1 MMRLKLLLLSAA
13 VVGLAACDGPAA
25 PASTSL
31 TAGGELRAETFCVVD
46 GLAPSMR
53 HTLIMIDE
61 NALSKTENP
70 ADFVSLNGK
79 IRDVVLTFADPDRA
93 LSSGTSDYRE
103 RISIHILP
111 TDGAASYRVFS
122 GCLPGLS
129 PQELADAK
137 KESSAVGDFFSG
149 GVTQKIENDVADF
162 TTKLIGSLQVGAR
175 GAKGAAKAQS
185 GPVAEI
191 SVFQSLRASGRVINS
206 DMGLPRVVVVTD
218 LSGVD
223 LPEAATREEL
233 RKAAFAAG
241 DASALDF
248 GRADVVFVQG
258 SGGND
263 QQREFMDAFLLA
275 QHGKLV
281 YWGNERVGA
290 LPPAPSRV
298 ARYVGKVTYPNGED
312 AVQIRVASDRNGK
325 LVNSWMILRGRPDKS
340 VPLSGTA
347 LCSEAGECE
356 VRSDEGGFSQA
367 WSMAPGGE
375 PEFDPDMPFSGLRD
389 FEFKAGAQKLSGKLF
404 DPSVDRIGPPGSETD
419 SIKLEAQVQADATF

>member
-1 MMRLKLLLLSAA
+1 MMRLKTLVVSAA
-13 VVGLAACDGPAA
+13 FSGLAACGGPSA
-25 PASTSL
+25 PSATSL
-31 TAGGELRAETFCVVD
+31 TAGGELRAESFCAVE
-46 GLAPSMR
+46 GLTPSQR

-70 ADFVSLNGK
+70 ADFVALNGK
-79 IRDVVLTFADPDRA
+79 VRDVVLTFADPDRA
-93 LSSGTSDYRE
+93 LSSGASDYRE

-111 TDGAASYRVFS
+111 NDGAASYRVFS
-122 GCLPGLS
+122 GCVPGLS

-149 GVTQKIENDVADF
+149 GVSQKIENDVADF
-162 TTKLIGSLQVGAR
+162 TTKLIGALQVGAR
-175 GAKGAAKAQS
+175 GAKGPAKPQT
-185 GPVAEI
+185 GPVADI
-191 SVFQSLRASGRVINS
+191 SVFQSLRSSGRVINS
-206 DMGLPRVVVVTD
+206 DAGLPRLVVVTD

-223 LPEAATREEL
+223 LPEATTREEL
-233 RKAAFAAG
+233 RKAGFTAG
-241 DASALDF
+241 DTSALDF
-248 GRADVVFVQG
+248 GRADVIFVQG
-258 SGGND
+258 SGGNE
-263 QQREFMDAFLLA
+263 QQREFVDAFLLA

-290 LPPAPSRV
+290 LPPAPSRL
-298 ARYVGKVTYPNGED
+298 ARYVGKVIYPNGED
-312 AVQIRVASDRNGK
+312 TVQIRLASDRNGK

-347 LCSEAGECE
+347 LCSEAGQCE

-367 WSMAPGGE
+367 WSIAPGGD
-375 PEFDPDMPFSGLRD
+375 PEFDPDMPFSGMRD
-389 FEFKAGAQKLSGKLF
+389 FEFIADTRKLSGKLF